1 MDATKIAVKKVAV
14 LGAGVMGAQIA
25 AHLINANVQAL
36 LFELPAKDGD
46 PNGNVLKAIDG
57 LKKLEPSPIGSS
69 EKLGQIIAANYDQH
83 LELLKECDLIIEAV
97 AERLDIKKALYE
109 KVAPHIAEHAIFASN
124 TSGLSI
130 TSLAGV
136 FPEALRKRF
145 CGIHF
150 FNPPRYMALVE
161 LIPQSATDPVILDQL
176 ENFLVTTL
184 GKGVVRAKD
193 TPNFIANRVGVFSI
207 LATMHHGE
215 AHGLG
220 FDEVDAVTGPLLGR
234 PKSATFRTADVVGL
248 DTLAHVI
255 NTMKD
260 GLPDDPWHA
269 YYKVPAVMQALIVKG
284 SLGQKSKAGFYRKL
298 GKDIEV
304 LDAAKQDYR
313 VSGGAAKPDVK
324 AILKEKN
331 SAEKFAKL
339 RASSDPQ
346 AQFLWACFR
355 DVFHYCAVHLES
367 IADNARDL
375 DLAIRWGFGWNI
387 GPFET
392 WQAAG
397 WQQMTQWINDDIAA
411 GKTMART
418 PLPAWV
424 SDGRQGVHGPD
435 GSWSSAAKKN
445 QPRSTLPVY
454 KRQVFPDML
463 LGEKRDLGT
472 TIFET
477 DALRC
482 WHTGDGIAIASFKSK
497 MHAIGEDVLDGL
509 QRAIKE
515 AEQNYSGLVI
525 WHEAPFSV
533 GANLMSMAPALMM
546 GQWAKIEAVVAKFQ
560 HTAQLLKYSMVP
572 TVAAV
577 QGMALGGG
585 CEFPMHS
592 TKTIAAFESYMG
604 LVETGVG
611 LIPAGGGCK
620 EIALRAARTAKG
632 GDVFPSIQRAFQTIA
647 MGEVSKSASQARSYG
662 YLRPRDT
669 VIMNPHELLHVA
681 KAEIRALSEAGYRP
695 PLPKQIPVAGKTGIA
710 TLKMMLVNMRD
721 GGFISEHDYEVSGR
735 LADALCGGEIEA
747 GTMVDE
753 DWFLKLE
760 RKHFVALLK
769 NPKSQARIK
778 HMLETGK
785 PLRN

>member
-1 MDATKIAVKKVAV
+1 MASQFLVKKVAV

-25 AHLINANVQAL
+25 AHLVNANVQAI
-36 LFELPAKDGD
+36 LFELAAKEGD

-57 LKKLEPSPIGSS
+57 LKKLEPSPIASS
-69 EKLGQIIAANYDQH
+69 EKLNHITPANYDQH
-83 LELLKECDLIIEAV
+83 LEMLKDCDLIIEAV

-109 KVAPHIAEHAIFASN
+109 KIAPHTGDKTIFASN

-136 FPEALRKRF
+136 LPEALKSHF

-150 FNPPRYMALVE
+150 FNPPRYMTLVE
-161 LIPQSATDPVILDQL
+161 LIPQAATDPLILDQL
-176 ENFLVTTL
+176 ETFLVTTL

-193 TPNFIANRVGVFSI
+193 TPNFIANRVGTFSI

-220 FDEVDAVTGPLLGR
+220 FDEVDALTGPLLGR

-260 GLPDDPWHA
+260 GLPNDPWHD
-269 YYKVPAVMQALIVKG
+269 YYKVPAVMQALISKG
-284 SLGQKSKAGFYRKL
+284 ALGQKSKAGFYRKL
-298 GKDIEV
+298 GKEIEV
-304 LDAAKQDYR
+304 VDPAKQDYR
-313 VSGGAAKPDVK
+313 VSDGEAKPDVK

-331 SAEKFAKL
+331 PAEKFAKL
-339 RASSDPQ
+339 RASNDPQ

-367 IADNARDL
+367 IADNARDV
-375 DLAIRWGFGWNI
+375 DLAIRWGFGWNT

-397 WQQMTQWINDDIAA
+397 WQQIAKWINEDIAA
-411 GKTMART
+411 GKTMAKV

-424 SDGRQGVHGPD
+424 TESSRQGVHD
-435 GSWSSAAKKN
+435 ANGSWSPVTKKN
-445 QPRSTLPVY
+445 QARSTLPVY
-454 KRQVFPDML
+454 QRQVFPDTV
-463 LGEKRDLGT
+463 LGEKRDAGT

-515 AEQNYSGLVI
+515 AEQNYTGLVI

-546 GQWAKIEAVVAKFQ
+546 GQWTKIEAVVAKFQ
-560 HTAQLLKYSMVP
+560 QTAQMLKYAMVP
-572 TVAAV
+572 TVTAI

-592 TKTIAAFESYMG
+592 TKAVAALESYMG
-604 LVETGVG
+604 LVETSVG

-620 EIALRAARTAKG
+620 EIAVRSARTAKG
-632 GDVFPSIQRAFQTIA
+632 GELFPAIQRAFQTIA
-647 MGEVSKSASQARSYG
+647 MAEVSKSATQARSYN

-669 VIMNPHELLHVA
+669 VIMNAFELLHVA
-681 KAEIRALSEAGYRP
+681 KSEVRALSESGYRP
-695 PLPKQIPVAGKTGIA
+695 PLPKQFPVAGKTGIA

-721 GGFISEHDYEVSGR
+721 GSFISAHDFEVSSR
-735 LADALCGGEIEA
+735 LADALCGGEVEA
-747 GTMVDE
+747 GSLVDE
-753 DWFLKLE
+753 DWILKLE
-760 RKHFVALLK
+760 RKHFVELLK
-769 NPKSQARIK
+769 NPKTQARIK
-778 HMLETGK
+778 HTLETGK